1 LIKRI
6 LILLSAI
13 LLMGVLTPVGS
24 SLAAGGINI
33 IESSVDVEYP
43 DELNFT
49 LSAESNAAI
58 TDVRLFMYVDRL
70 SYAHVTSEVLVDI
83 IPDRSIT
90 AEWSWDMRKTGG
102 MPPGTNIQYWWS
114 IQDTEGNTLETLPVT
129 LRYDDTRYE
138 WKSVRQAGITLY
150 WYKGDTEFAEELLS
164 AAIEG
169 LGRLYESTGV
179 SITDPIEIYIYAN
192 SNDLQSAMI
201 FPQTWTG
208 GVAYPLYN
216 CIAIGIE
223 TSKIDWGLR
232 TIVHE
237 LTHLVINQMTYNPY
251 LDLPVWLD
259 EGLAMYMEGPL
270 TETFNFYLSQAVE
283 NDTLLSV
290 RSLASPFSAY
300 ADQSYLSYAES
311 HSLVSFLIDRYG
323 REKMLELLTVMARGT
338 DYDKAFEEVYGFDM
352 DGLNDIWHD
361 YVINSYLDT
370 QNASVTETGR
380 QISELTVF
388 PDSGRI
394 YG

>member
-1 LIKRI
+1 
-6 LILLSAI
+6 
-13 LLMGVLTPVGS
+13 MGVLTPVGS

>member
-1 LIKRI
+1 MIKKINFLLII
-6 LILLSAI
+6 I
-13 LLMGVLTPVGS
+13 LLMGISVPVGQ
-24 SLAAGGINI
+24 SLAAGGIDVL
-33 IESSVDVEYP
+33 ESSAEVEFP
-43 DELNFT
+43 DKLDFI
-49 LSAESNAAI
+49 LSAESDSTI
-58 TDVRLFMYVDRL
+58 TDVKLFTYVERL
-70 SYAHVTSEVLVDI
+70 SYAHVTSEVLIDI
-83 IPDRSIT
+83 IPGRHIS

-114 IQDTEGNTLETLPVT
+114 ILDADGNTLETQPVI
-129 LRYDDTRYE
+129 LRYDDTRHE
-138 WKSVRQAGITLY
+138 WKSILQSDITLS

-164 AAIEG
+164 AAIKG

-208 GVAYPLYN
+208 GVAYSLYN

-223 TSKIDWGLR
+223 TSNIDWGLR

-237 LTHLVINQMTYNPY
+237 LTHLVIHRMTYNPY

-270 TETFNFYLSQAVE
+270 TEVFNSYLRRAVE
-283 NDTLLSV
+283 NDTLISV

-300 ADQSYLSYAES
+300 ADQSYLSYAQS
-311 HSLVSFLIDRYG
+311 QSLVSMLIDTYG
-323 REKMLELLTVMARGT
+323 REKMLDLLTVMSQGT
-338 DYDKAFEEVYGFDM
+338 DYDEALKVVYGFDM
-352 DGLNDIWHD
+352 DGLDGIWHD

-370 QNASVTETGR
+370 QNASVTGTGQ
-380 QISELTVF
+380 QIPELTVF
-388 PDSGRI
+388 PASGRV